1 MKKNIPMITW
11 IRDHW
16 LQPIVNQWPFMV
28 AYIVLVGW
36 ESVLQNPVP
45 RWMIIFFQ
53 AWLAAA
59 VVELLHWR
67 IVKWLSYAVIYTLFI
82 TELVLEWH
90 FGMYL
95 SPTILTLLIETN
107 SQESGEFLSTLF
119 RQPAFGTTL
128 ACIVLLMLANIALE
142 MLHVSR
148 LRIQCSWLKI
158 KSIWLK
164 GLAALLL
171 VSGLV
176 FSAISYTE
184 LFSCD
189 EMNDVDEWRSH
200 RRNPNDVVTQLIVAV
215 YDTHL
220 SSREMQRAIEQVH
233 RIKVIS
239 KSKADNPKPI
249 NVIFVIGESYIKEH
263 ASLYGY
269 PLQTTPFMD
278 AEQEAGRLFAFA
290 DAVSPYNQTT
300 KVIRNLIS
308 CNSMG
313 DGEHWASKPP
323 LTAVFKK
330 NGFYVTMY
338 DNQKSTGN
346 QLLTELFDFSLATY
360 LYSSE
365 MAEACYDDINDE
377 TYDMDGELI
386 DAYRETIEGDASVS
400 RFLVFHLMGQHVDFA
415 ARYPW
420 DTYRRFTADSI
431 TFRKEPW
438 LDDEMRKDIAHY
450 DNATLYNDA
459 VIRAITQLYA
469 DESTVM
475 LYLSDHGEEVFD
487 YRPRSG
493 RDDFSFG
500 SDARQGAR
508 YQYCIP
514 FIVWCS
520 EKYKQ
525 ENLDIV
531 RRLRQSTNRPL
542 MIDNTYNLLFHL
554 AGLHTPYYRADRDV
568 LSDSYHCPPR
578 LLNDDYN
585 Y

>member
-1 MKKNIPMITW
+1 MKKEIPLIAW

-16 LQPIVNQWPFMV
+16 TQPIVKQWPFMV
-28 AYIVLVGW
+28 AYIVLIGW

-53 AWLAAA
+53 AWLAAT
-59 VVELLHWR
+59 VIELLPWR
-67 IVKWLSYAVIYTLFI
+67 IVKWLSYALVYLLFI
-82 TELVLEWH
+82 TELVLNRH

-95 SPTILTLLIETN
+95 SPTILTLLVETN
-107 SQESGEFLSTLF
+107 SQESSEFLTALF
-119 RQPAFGTTL
+119 RQPGFGTTL
-128 ACIVLLMLANIALE
+128 AYIALLMVGNIAME
-142 MLHVSR
+142 VVHGSWCKVHG
-148 LRIQCSWLKI
+148 SWLKMR
-158 KSIWLK
+158 SLWGK

-176 FSAISYTE
+176 FSIVSYAE
-184 LFSCD
+184 LFGCK

-200 RRNPNDVVTQLIVAV
+200 RRNPNDVVTQLMVAI

-233 RIKVIS
+233 HIEVS
-239 KSKADNPKPI
+239 PQPMAKSSQPI
-249 NVIFVIGESYIKEH
+249 NIIFVIGESYIKEH

-278 AEQEAGRLFAFA
+278 AEQQAGRLFAFT

-313 DGEHWASKPP
+313 DDEHWASKPP

-330 NGFYVTMY
+330 NGFHVSMY

-360 LYSSE
+360 LYSPE
-365 MAEACYDDINDE
+365 MAEACYDDTNEE
-377 TYDMDGELI
+377 TFNMDGELI
-386 DAYRETIEGDASVS
+386 DAYRETMEEDGASP
-400 RFLVFHLMGQHVDFA
+400 RFLIFHLMGQHVDFA
-415 ARYPW
+415 SRYPW
-420 DTYRRFTADSI
+420 ENYRRFSADSI
-431 TFRKEPW
+431 TFRKEDW
-438 LDDEMRKDIAHY
+438 LDKEMRQEIADY
-450 DNATLYNDA
+450 ANATLYNDA
-459 VIRAITQLYA
+459 VIREITQLYA

-500 SDARQGAR
+500 SDARQGVR

-514 FIVWCS
+514 FVVWCS

-525 ENLDIV
+525 EHPDII
-531 RRLRQSTNRPL
+531 RRLQQSVNRPL

-554 AGLHTPYYRADRDV
+554 AGLHTPYYRANRDV

-578 LLNDDYN
+578 MLNDDYR